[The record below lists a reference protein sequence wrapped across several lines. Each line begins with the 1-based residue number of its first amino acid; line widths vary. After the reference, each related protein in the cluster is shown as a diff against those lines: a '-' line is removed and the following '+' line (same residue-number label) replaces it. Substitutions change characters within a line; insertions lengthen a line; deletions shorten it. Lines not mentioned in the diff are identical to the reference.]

1 MYVCGDLLL
10 RHILKIGLC
19 LYQDDKM
26 DVDSANAIATYVAEV
41 MGDVSEADV
50 LRLLLAPTVE
60 RLAMHY
66 RTVSSLSVLATG
78 R

>member
-1 MYVCGDLLL
+1 
-10 RHILKIGLC
+10 
-19 LYQDDKM
+19 M

-60 RLAMHY
+60 QLAMHY

>member
-1 MYVCGDLLL
+1 
-10 RHILKIGLC
+10 
-19 LYQDDKM
+19 M
-26 DVDSANAIATYVAEV
+26 DVDSADAIAAYVAKV

-60 RLAMHY
+60 RIALHY
-66 RTVSSLSVLATG
+66 RKVSSLLALATG

>member
-1 MYVCGDLLL
+1 
-10 RHILKIGLC
+10 
-19 LYQDDKM
+19 M